1 MKGFTR
7 FCLILAGALGVI
19 GLAGIGIGMA
29 LGARPAQFLDLAH
42 YDGSIFHWL
51 DNRTERLSGWI
62 DSWSDGVDDSV
73 EQWSDDME
81 EDIDSWSEE
90 LEEDIDSWSEEL
102 DENVENW
109 SNGWEHHLEGGWERE
124 GGHNSWSSAGP
135 VQIQPPSGEGI
146 DSFEDSFDTADVKK
160 IEMDLHFAVLHIIS
174 GEEDGSIQLSGR
186 NARNY
191 FESRLD
197 GSTLKLVDERTHAQY
212 QRDQALELE
221 LVIPARQF
229 EVIELDLG
237 ASDVHIE
244 YLQADRVKIDVG
256 AGLLAADSLIGNE
269 VVVDC
274 GVGSSTVDSLDAQKN
289 AKLDVGTGELTV
301 NHFTGGDLELDCG
314 VGTLDVTAAGN
325 EADYN
330 YSLDCGIG
338 TIQLGSSSYSGLDR
352 SKTIDNRADK
362 QVHADCGIGMIS
374 LDFE

>member
-62 DSWSDGVDDSV
+62 DSWS
-73 EQWSDDME
+73 
-81 EDIDSWSEE
+81 EE
-90 LEEDIDSWSEEL
+90 LEEDID
-102 DENVENW
+102 
-109 SNGWEHHLEGGWERE
+109 
-124 GGHNSWSSAGP
+124 SWSSAGP

-314 VGTLDVTAAGN
+314 VGTLGVTAAGN